1 MTDTST
7 QMEYWDRVAWNKTFT
22 HPVAPDLLRD
32 RLTKTANLL
41 DYGCGYGRVVCEL
54 GELGYLNVEGV
65 DTSEELIR
73 RAKAST
79 CTSTFKHMS
88 FANAPLPDGAFDCVL
103 LFAVLTCIPKT
114 LDQIAV
120 VKDVHRLLKPG
131 GFLYL
136 SDYLLQ
142 DERSAEGNYDANGV
156 FMTDEG
162 AHFRHHTEDH
172 FAFLFSGFRR
182 EVSLNVPVTT
192 LNGNS
197 AVGLQYILSKM

>member
-7 QMEYWDRVAWNKTFT
+7 QKEYWDRVAWEKTFT
-22 HPVAPDLLRD
+22 HPVAPNLLRD
-32 RLTKTANLL
+32 RLTTTANLL
-41 DYGCGYGRVVCEL
+41 DYGCGYGRVVYEL
-54 GELGYLNVEGV
+54 GELGYLNVQGV

-73 RAKAST
+73 RAKASVG
-79 CTSTFKHMS
+79 TSSFKHMP
-88 FANAPLPDGAFDCVL
+88 FANAPFPDETFDGVL

-120 VKDVHRLLKPG
+120 VRDVHRLLRPG

-142 DERSAEGNYDANGV
+142 DERSTEGQYDANGA
-156 FMTDEG
+156 FMTGEG

-172 FAFLFSGFRR
+172 FAFLFSDFRQ
-182 EVSLNVPVTT
+182 EESLNVPVTT

-197 AVGLQYILSKM
+197 AIGLQYILTKT